1 MPDVFV
7 FMENRYGNNN
17 YDKVTKKGSI
27 GDKCNYLQCQRERER
42 ETEIVGDCLINILR
56 FVQSRILRGSALIV
70 PLTILV

>member
-42 ETEIVGDCLINILR
+42 ERDGD
-56 FVQSRILRGSALIV
+56 SRGLFN
-70 PLTILV
+70 